1 MQILTRRLFQKQKW
15 DILIWVNQR
24 FNQSSKMLCR
34 VNMSKCLLKL
44 WCLIKVI
51 NICFIITAKQ
61 ASLKWGQTEE
71 AMIRLHG
78 VMKQTFL
85 QPTYGICIHV
95 YLSIQKNTENSKD
108 GLGLGGGTITEN
120 DITFLGV
127 NSFLQVWPL
136 VKIFL
141 FQESMKQF
149 KRVASLWKEG

>member
-1 MQILTRRLFQKQKW
+1 M
-15 DILIWVNQR
+15 
-24 FNQSSKMLCR
+24 
-34 VNMSKCLLKL
+34 
-44 WCLIKVI
+44 
-51 NICFIITAKQ
+51 
-61 ASLKWGQTEE
+61 EE
-71 AMIRLHG
+71 AMIRLHA

-85 QPTYGICIHV
+85 QPTYGICI

-108 GLGLGGGTITEN
+108 GLGLCGGTITEN

-149 KRVASLWKEG
+149 KRVASL